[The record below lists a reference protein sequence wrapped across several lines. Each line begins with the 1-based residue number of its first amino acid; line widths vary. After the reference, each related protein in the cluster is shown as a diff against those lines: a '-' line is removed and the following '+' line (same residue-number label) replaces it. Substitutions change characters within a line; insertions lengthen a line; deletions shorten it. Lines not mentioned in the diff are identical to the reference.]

1 MMVNQAIE
9 AHELCKSYIDGWF
22 GRRRFDALKKV
33 SFGVKR
39 GEIFGLLGPNGA
51 GKTTFIKVLL
61 GIVRKTGG
69 TASVLGLPAGARA
82 GRRDIGYLPENLRVP
97 RHHNAHGALNL
108 YGQLS
113 GMTSDEVKTRQDRLL
128 ESVGLADRAKDSVKK
143 YSKGMLQRL
152 GLAISLLHDPDLLF
166 LDEPTDGLDP
176 VGRNHVRNVM
186 MDLKQQGKTIF
197 LNSHLLQE
205 VEMVCDR
212 VAILDL
218 GELRFVGS
226 VNELGASR
234 LRGLELDLQ
243 LSGSE
248 AAILKAIGPAA
259 GKNLVSAPDGTI
271 HVQVRLPDQA
281 AADQCVDLLR
291 KGQVSIVSLA
301 PRRISLEDGFMD
313 LLGEEMMVVPT
324 IVD

>member
-1 MMVNQAIE
+1 MGNPAIE
-9 AHELCKSYIDGWF
+9 VHQLSKSYIDGWF

-33 SFGVKR
+33 SFDVKR

-69 TASVLGLPAGARA
+69 TASVLGLPAGART

-97 RHHNAHGALNL
+97 RHHNARSALNL
-108 YGQLS
+108 FGQLS
-113 GMTSDEVKTRQDRLL
+113 GMTSDEVKQRQDSLL

-152 GLAISLLHDPDLLF
+152 GLAISLLHNPDLLF

-212 VAILDL
+212 VAILHL

-243 LSGSE
+243 LIGPE
-248 AAILKAIGPAA
+248 EAILKAIGPAA
-259 GKNLVSAPDGTI
+259 GKKLVSAPDGTI

-281 AADQCVDLLR
+281 AANQCVDLLR